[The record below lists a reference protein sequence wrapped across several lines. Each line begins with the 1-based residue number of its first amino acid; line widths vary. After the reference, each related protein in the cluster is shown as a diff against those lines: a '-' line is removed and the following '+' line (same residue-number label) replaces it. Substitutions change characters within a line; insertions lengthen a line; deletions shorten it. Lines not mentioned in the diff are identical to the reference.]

1 MTDNHPLS
9 VKETLEQ
16 LESPGTGRRLK
27 PWLFAG
33 AMVLALLI
41 LVFWWTG
48 GKTSGTPSFQTRPVQ
63 SGDLVIT
70 VTATG
75 NLAATNEVEIGSE
88 LSGIITRMTADFND
102 TVKVNQ
108 PLVYL
113 DDTKVR
119 AAVMQARAEV
129 AAARANLKE
138 AFADSKV
145 KQQALKRLVHTH
157 ELTQGKMPS
166 ARDLEQAEADF
177 EQSEAA
183 VAGARAAIEK
193 AEAALKLDEADLSK
207 TVIYSPVNG
216 IVLKRQAEVGQTV
229 AASLE
234 APVLYTLAEDLR
246 QMELQVDVD
255 EADVGLVHEGQQA
268 VFTVD
273 AYPDKTFQA
282 EIRQVRYGAEITE
295 DVVTYKTVLR
305 VENPDLLLRPGMT
318 ATADITVKRI
328 ENTLLVPNAA
338 LRFTPPESAENP
350 KQEKKSLVSY
360 MLPRPPGRQA
370 RKNMGEASGP
380 VNGKPSRVWILKDH
394 VPAPVAVEITATD
407 GALTAIKSSLLEKDM
422 EVIVNAVAAG
432 K

>member
-1 MTDNHPLS
+1 MMDNTQRS

-16 LESPGTGRRLK
+16 LESPGSKKRLK
-27 PWLFAG
+27 RWLAAG
-33 AMVLALLI
+33 VLVLALVL
-41 LVFWWTG
+41 LVFGWIG
-48 GKTSGTPSFQTRPVQ
+48 RKTSGIPSFQTRPIQ

-88 LSGIITRMTADFND
+88 LSGIITQMTADFND

-119 AAVMQARAEV
+119 AAVMQSRAEV
-129 AAARANLKE
+129 SAARANLRE
-138 AFADSKV
+138 ALAEEKV
-145 KQQALKRLVHTH
+145 KEQTLKRLVHTR

-166 ARDLEQAEADF
+166 AQDLDQAEADLDRAR
-177 EQSEAA
+177 AA
-183 VAGARAAIEK
+183 VDEARAAIEK
-193 AEAALKLDEADLSK
+193 AEAALKLDEVDLSK

-234 APVLYTLAEDLR
+234 APVLYILAEDLR

-255 EADVGLVHEGQQA
+255 EADVGLVHGGQEA
-268 VFTVD
+268 LFTVD

-282 EIRQVRYGAEITE
+282 QIRQVRYGAETTE
-295 DVVTYKTVLR
+295 DVVTYKTILR

-338 LRFTPPESAENP
+338 LRFSPPEPEEAF
-350 KQEKKSLVSY
+350 KAEKKSLVSY
-360 MLPRPPGRQA
+360 MLPRPPGRRVQNPSRGGQKA
-370 RKNMGEASGP
+370 KNGQSA
-380 VNGKPSRVWILKDH
+380 RVWILKDR
-394 VPAPVAVEITATD
+394 VPTPIPVETLATD
-407 GALTAIKSSLLEKDM
+407 GAFTAIQSPLIEKDM
-422 EVIVNAVAAG
+422 EVIVNAVSTG